1 VTVRRVAG
9 QVALGSFGIA
19 LFLVAW
25 QVIGAYRLLG
35 LTWPPLDEVLAT
47 LADPARR
54 GLFERALA
62 ATVRAAA
69 LGYAAGC
76 ALGLGLALLMHLVP
90 AIKPGADRMAAFVNA
105 IPGIALGPILIV
117 TVSQEAT
124 PATLA
129 AIHVFF
135 LIYVAASAGLAAA
148 SQAHRDLFGALGAG
162 RWALLCRLEAPAAL
176 PALASGM
183 KLAVTAAMLG
193 AILGEWFGAPR
204 GLGIV
209 IVNAMQNFQIPL
221 LWSAVLLATVVSLAL
236 FGFAAALER
245 IAYRRFR

>member
-1 VTVRRVAG
+1 MRQA
-9 QVALGSFGIA
+9 ALGALGVA
-19 LFLVAW
+19 LFLLAW
-25 QVIGAYRLLG
+25 QLIGAYRLLG
-35 LTWPPLDEVLAT
+35 LTWPPLDAVLAT
-47 LADPARR
+47 LMDAGRR
-54 GLFERALA
+54 GLFARALGATAASA
-62 ATVRAAA
+62 AT
-69 LGYAAGC
+69 GYAAGL
-76 ALGLGLALLMHLVP
+76 ALGLVLALGMHLLP
-90 AIKPGADRMAAFVNA
+90 AIKPGADRLAAIVNA

-124 PATLA
+124 PVALA

-148 SQAHRDLFGALGAG
+148 SRTHHDLFGVLGAS
-162 RWALLCRLEAPAAL
+162 RWRRLVRLEAPAAL

-183 KLAVTAAMLG
+183 KLAVTAAVLG

-221 LWSAVLLATVVSLAL
+221 LWAAVLLATVMSLAL
-236 FGFAAALER
+236 FGLSAALER
-245 IAYRRFR
+245 VAYARFR